1 MRLRHLACA
10 AALAVALPACAVA
23 AGEHT
28 SILDAET
35 LRIGV
40 KGDQP
45 GLGLR
50 TGVDTYS
57 GFDVDVAYYIA
68 DYLGVDRADVEFV
81 QVTSEE
87 REDVLVD
94 DDVDLV
100 LATYSI
106 TQLRKT
112 VVNFAGPYYV
122 ARQDILVR
130 ADNTDV
136 QGPEDLAG
144 ERLCQGAGS
153 NSANRIIEERGIPA
167 QRVERPTYSE
177 CVDLLAVGVVDAVST
192 DDLILA
198 GYLAEKPSAFRLVG
212 EPFTSEKYGIGIA
225 KEDIA
230 GCEAVNRAVTLMY
243 QDGTAERLLD
253 KWFGQTGLDLVTTV
267 PQFEGCG

>member
-1 MRLRHLACA
+1 M
-10 AALAVALPACAVA
+10 
-23 AGEHT
+23 
-28 SILDAET
+28 
-35 LRIGV
+35 
-40 KGDQP
+40 P
-45 GLGLR
+45 GR
-50 TGVDTYS
+50 
-57 GFDVDVAYYIA
+57 
-68 DYLGVDRADVEFV
+68 
-81 QVTSEE
+81 
-87 REDVLVD
+87 
-94 DDVDLV
+94 
-100 LATYSI
+100 
-106 TQLRKT
+106 
-112 VVNFAGPYYV
+112 
-122 ARQDILVR
+122 
-130 ADNTDV
+130 
-136 QGPEDLAG
+136 
-144 ERLCQGAGS
+144 GS